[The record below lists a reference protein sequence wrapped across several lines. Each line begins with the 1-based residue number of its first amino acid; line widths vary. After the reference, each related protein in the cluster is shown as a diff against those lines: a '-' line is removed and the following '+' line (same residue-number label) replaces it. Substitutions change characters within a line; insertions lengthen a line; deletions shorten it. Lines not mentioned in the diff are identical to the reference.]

1 MADTANI
8 LVVDDR
14 ADKLLVLGSL
24 LEPLGQNVVLVHSGE
39 EALKKML
46 EVDFAV
52 ILMDVNMPTMDGLE
66 TAALIRNRRKTAH
79 TPIIFITAY
88 ADEMHTARGYSLGA
102 VDYILTPIV
111 PDVLRTKVKVFVDL
125 YLMASQIRDQAEQ
138 RVALAEE
145 QAARLVAEE
154 TNRRL
159 READERKDEFLA
171 MLSHELRN
179 PMSAIRNA
187 VEILKIGISDP
198 EKTRFARDVIDRQS
212 AQLSRLVDDLL
223 DVSRST
229 RGKIELRRDRFD
241 LVQAVHAAVETNR
254 SLIDASRHR
263 LKLSLPQRAIMFNG
277 DFARTVQIVA
287 NLVHN
292 AAKYTAEGGELAIA
306 AAQEGTFAVVRVRDS
321 GIGIPQDRLADIF
334 TPFVQLPHGPQ
345 GSNGGLGVGLSLV
358 KTLAELHGGTV
369 EAFSTGTGRGSEF
382 VVRLPL
388 DHAGATQADAG
399 RAPSAPRAKARNRV
413 SAGAPLDPAA

>member
-1 MADTANI
+1 MAATASI

-24 LEPLGQNVVLVHSGE
+24 LEPLGQDVVLVSSGE

-46 EVDFAV
+46 EHEFAV

-125 YLMASQIRDQAEQ
+125 YLMAAQIKDQAEQ
-138 RVALAEE
+138 RIALAEE

-187 VEILKIGISDP
+187 VEILKIGIADP
-198 EKTRFARDVIDRQS
+198 EKARFARDVIDRQS
-212 AQLSRLVDDLL
+212 SQLSRLVDDLL

-241 LVQAVHAAVETNR
+241 LVQAVHAAIETNR
-254 SLIDASRHR
+254 SLIDARKQSLR
-263 LKLSLPQRAIMFNG
+263 LSLPKRPITFNG
-277 DFARTVQIVA
+277 DFARSVQIVA

-292 AAKYTAEGGELAIA
+292 AAKYTADGGELEIFAE
-306 AAQEGTFAVVRVRDS
+306 QEASLAVIRVRDS
-321 GIGIPQDRLADIF
+321 GIGIPPDHLADIF

-345 GSNGGLGVGLSLV
+345 QSNGGLGVGLSLV
-358 KTLAELHGGTV
+358 KTLVELHGGTV
-369 EAFSTGTGRGSEF
+369 EALSPGAGRGSEF

-388 DHAGATQADAG
+388 EHAASSA
-399 RAPSAPRAKARNRV
+399 RAAPIAPRAAARNRG
-413 SAGAPLDPAA
+413 SASAPPDPAA

>member
-125 YLMASQIRDQAEQ
+125 YLMASQIKDQAEQ
-138 RVALAEE
+138 RIALAEE

-198 EKTRFARDVIDRQS
+198 EKARFARDVIDRQS
-212 AQLSRLVDDLL
+212 SQLSRLVDDLL

-229 RGKIELRRDRFD
+229 RGKIELRKDRFD

-254 SLIDASRHR
+254 SLIDARRQSLR
-263 LKLSLPQRAIMFNG
+263 LALPKRPITFHG
-277 DFARTVQIVA
+277 DFARSVQIVA

-292 AAKYTAEGGELAIA
+292 AAKYTDEGGELTIA
-306 AAQEGTFAVVRVRDS
+306 AEQEASAAVIRVRDS
-321 GIGIPQDRLADIF
+321 GIGIPPDRLGDIF

-345 GSNGGLGVGLSLV
+345 QSNGGLGVGLSLV
-358 KTLAELHGGTV
+358 KTLVELHGGTV
-369 EAFSTGTGRGSEF
+369 EALSPGPGHGSEF

-388 DHAGATQADAG
+388 EHAAPGA
-399 RAPSAPRAKARNRV
+399 RAAAIAPRAAARNRG
-413 SAGAPLDPAA
+413 SASAPLDPAA

>member
-1 MADTANI
+1 MAATANI

-24 LEPLGQNVVLVHSGE
+24 LEPLQQNVVLVHSGE

-46 EVDFAV
+46 EHDFAV

-125 YLMASQIRDQAEQ
+125 YLMSSQIKDQAEQ
-138 RVALAEE
+138 RIALAEE
-145 QAARLVAEE
+145 QAARLAAEE

-187 VEILKIGISDP
+187 VEIMKLGMENP
-198 EKTRFARDVIDRQS
+198 EKARFARDVIDRQS
-212 AQLSRLVDDLL
+212 AQLARLVDDLL
-223 DVSRST
+223 DISRIT
-229 RGKIELRRDRFD
+229 RGKIELRLQQFD
-241 LVQAVHAAVETNR
+241 LAQAIRSAVETNR
-254 SLIDASRHR
+254 SLIEARRHKMQVTVPKR
-263 LKLSLPQRAIMFNG
+263 PVAFNG

-292 AAKYTAEGGELAIA
+292 AAKYTAEGGKLSVSTG
-306 AAQEGTFAVVRVRDS
+306 QEASVAVIRVRDS
-321 GIGIPQDRLADIF
+321 GIGIPEDRLADIF
-334 TPFVQLPHGPQ
+334 GPFVQLSN
-345 GSNGGLGVGLSLV
+345 GSDETHGGLGVGLTLV

-369 EAFSTGTGRGSEF
+369 EARSAGPGRGSEF
-382 VVRLPL
+382 IVRLPGL
-388 DHAGATQADAG
+388 QPGAGEVAASPPPVPVKNSG
-399 RAPSAPRAKARNRV
+399 SAAAQR
-413 SAGAPLDPAA
+413 DPAA

>member
-1 MADTANI
+1 MAATASI

-24 LEPLGQNVVLVHSGE
+24 LEPLGQDVVLVHSGE

-46 EVDFAV
+46 EVEFAV

-125 YLMASQIRDQAEQ
+125 YLMANQIKDQAEQ
-138 RVALAEE
+138 RIAFAQE
-145 QAARLVAEE
+145 QAARLAAEE
-154 TNRRL
+154 TSRRL

-187 VEILKIGISDP
+187 VEIMKLGLSDP

-212 AQLSRLVDDLL
+212 SQLSRLVDDLL

-254 SLIDASRHR
+254 SLLDTRRHK
-263 LKLSLPQRAIMFNG
+263 LKLSLPQRPIMFHG
-277 DFARTVQIVA
+277 DFARSVQIVA

-292 AAKYTAEGGELAIA
+292 AAKYMDEGGELSIA
-306 AAQEGTFAVVRVRDS
+306 ASQEGGSALIRVRDS
-321 GIGIPQDRLADIF
+321 GIGIPKDRLTDIF
-334 TPFVQLPHGPQ
+334 VPFVQLPNGPQ
-345 GSNGGLGVGLSLV
+345 ESSGGLGVGLSLV
-358 KTLAELHGGTV
+358 KTLVELHGGTV
-369 EAFSTGTGRGSEF
+369 EALSAGPGRGSEF

-388 DHAGATQADAG
+388 GQAEAEP
-399 RAPSAPRAKARNRV
+399 APVSAPRASGRNRV
-413 SAGAPLDPAA
+413 SASAPQDPAA

>member
-1 MADTANI
+1 RLAASLMADTANI

-46 EVDFAV
+46 EIEFAV

-125 YLMASQIRDQAEQ
+125 YLMASQIEDQAEQ
-138 RVALAEE
+138 RIALAEE
-145 QAARLVAEE
+145 QAARLAAEE
-154 TNRRL
+154 TSRRL

-187 VEILKIGISDP
+187 VEIMKLGMENP

-212 AQLSRLVDDLL
+212 SQLSRLVDDLL

-254 SLIDASRHR
+254 SLIDSRRHTLR
-263 LKLSLPQRAIMFNG
+263 LSLPKRPITFNG
-277 DFARTVQIVA
+277 DFARSVQIVA

-292 AAKYTAEGGELAIA
+292 AAKYTADGGELSIA
-306 AAQEGTFAVVRVRDS
+306 AEQEASVAVIRVRDS
-321 GIGIPQDRLADIF
+321 GIGIPQDHLAAI
-334 TPFVQLPHGPQ
+334 
-345 GSNGGLGVGLSLV
+345 
-358 KTLAELHGGTV
+358 
-369 EAFSTGTGRGSEF
+369 
-382 VVRLPL
+382 
-388 DHAGATQADAG
+388 
-399 RAPSAPRAKARNRV
+399 
-413 SAGAPLDPAA
+413 

>member
-1 MADTANI
+1 MAATASI

-24 LEPLGQNVVLVHSGE
+24 LEPLGQDVVLAHSGE

-46 EVDFAV
+46 EVEFAV

-66 TAALIRNRRKTAH
+66 TASLIRNRRKTAH

-125 YLMASQIRDQAEQ
+125 YLMANQIKDQAEQ
-138 RVALAEE
+138 RIAFAQE
-145 QAARLVAEE
+145 QAARLAAEE
-154 TNRRL
+154 TSRRL

-187 VEILKIGISDP
+187 VEIMKISLSDQ

-212 AQLSRLVDDLL
+212 SQLSRLVDDLL

-254 SLIDASRHR
+254 SLIDARKHKLR
-263 LKLSLPQRAIMFNG
+263 LSLPSKAITFNG
-277 DFARTVQIVA
+277 DFARSVQIVA

-292 AAKYTAEGGELAIA
+292 AAKYTAAGGELSIA
-306 AAQEGTFAVVRVRDS
+306 AAAASWAAAIE
-321 GIGIPQDRLADIF
+321 I
-334 TPFVQLPHGPQ
+334 
-345 GSNGGLGVGLSLV
+345 
-358 KTLAELHGGTV
+358 
-369 EAFSTGTGRGSEF
+369 
-382 VVRLPL
+382 
-388 DHAGATQADAG
+388 G
-399 RAPSAPRAKARNRV
+399 RAHV
-413 SAGAPLDPAA
+413 

>member
-1 MADTANI
+1 MAATASI

-24 LEPLGQNVVLVHSGE
+24 LEPLGQDVVLVHSGE

-46 EVDFAV
+46 EIEFAV

-111 PDVLRTKVKVFVDL
+111 PDVLRTKVKVFCDL
-125 YLMASQIRDQAEQ
+125 FLMQAQIRDQAEE
-138 RVALAEE
+138 RVAFAHE
-145 QAARLVAEE
+145 QAARKAAEE

-187 VEILKIGISDP
+187 VEILKLGPNDAD
-198 EKTRFARDVIDRQS
+198 KARFARDVIDRQS

-223 DVSRST
+223 DISRIT
-229 RGKIELRRDRFD
+229 RGKIELRRRSFD
-241 LVQAVHAAVETNR
+241 LAQAVQSAVETNR
-254 SLIDASRHR
+254 SLIDSRRHTIR
-263 LKLSLPQRAIMFNG
+263 LALPSAPLAFNG

-292 AAKYTAEGGELAIA
+292 AAKYTPEGGDLAISA
-306 AAQEGTFAVVRVRDS
+306 AAEAALAVIRVRDS
-321 GIGIPQDRLADIF
+321 GIGIPPERLADIF
-334 TPFVQLPHGPQ
+334 KPFVQLPGRGEDPH
-345 GSNGGLGVGLSLV
+345 GGLGVGLTLV
-358 KTLAELHGGTV
+358 KTLSELHGGTV
-369 EAFSTGTGRGSEF
+369 EAHSSGNGRGCEF
-382 VVRLPL
+382 IVRLPGL
-388 DHAGATQADAG
+388 QQAQESEALPPTPRAGAPS
-399 RAPSAPRAKARNRV
+399 RASA
-413 SAGAPLDPAA
+413 SAPLDPAA

>member
-1 MADTANI
+1 MAGTASI

-14 ADKLLVLGSL
+14 ADKLLVLQSL
-24 LEPLGQNVVLVHSGE
+24 LEPLGQDLVLAHSGE

-46 EVDFAV
+46 EVEFAV

-66 TAALIRNRRKTAH
+66 TAALIRGRRKTAH

-125 YLMASQIRDQAEQ
+125 HLMASQIKDQADQ

-154 TNRRL
+154 TSRRL

-187 VEILKIGISDP
+187 VEIMKLGLADA
-198 EKTRFARDVIDRQS
+198 EKVRFARDVIDRQS

-229 RGKIELRRDRFD
+229 RGKIELRRERFD
-241 LVQAVHAAVETNR
+241 LLQAVHAAIETSR
-254 SLIDASRHR
+254 SLIDARRHTLR
-263 LKLSLPQRAIMFNG
+263 LSLQQRPITFNG
-277 DFARTVQIVA
+277 DFARSVQIIA

-292 AAKYTAEGGELAIA
+292 AAKYTADGGELSIA
-306 AAQEGTFAVVRVRDS
+306 AGEEAGVAVIRVRDS
-321 GIGIPQDRLADIF
+321 GVGIPKDHLADIF

-345 GSNGGLGVGLSLV
+345 ESNGGLGVGLTLV
-358 KTLAELHGGTV
+358 KTLVSLHGGTV
-369 EAFSTGTGRGSEF
+369 EAHSAGPGRGSEF
-382 VVRLPL
+382 VVRLPGL
-388 DHAGATQADAG
+388 EQ
-399 RAPSAPRAKARNRV
+399 PRADEAAINPPRTSAANSGASATPRN
-413 SAGAPLDPAA
+413 PPA

>member
-1 MADTANI
+1 MAGTASI

-24 LEPLGQNVVLVHSGE
+24 LEPLGQNVVLANSGE
-39 EALKKML
+39 EALKQML
-46 EVDFAV
+46 EREFAV

-66 TAALIRNRRKTAH
+66 TAQLIRNRRKTAH

-111 PDVLRTKVKVFVDL
+111 PDVLRTKVKVFVEL
-125 YLMASQIRDQAEQ
+125 YLMASQVKDQAEQ
-138 RVALAEE
+138 RIALAEE

-154 TNRRL
+154 TSRRL
-159 READERKDEFLA
+159 RDADERKDEFLA

-187 VEILKIGISDP
+187 VEIMKIGLGDP
-198 EKTRFARDVIDRQS
+198 DKVRFARDVIDRQS

-223 DVSRST
+223 DISRAK
-229 RGKIELRRDRFD
+229 RGKIELRLHSFD
-241 LVQAVHAAVETNR
+241 LSHAVHAAVETNR
-254 SLIDASRHR
+254 SLIDARR
-263 LKLSLPQRAIMFNG
+263 QAVRILVPKQPVAFNG
-277 DFARTVQIVA
+277 DFARAVQIVA

-292 AAKYTAEGGELAIA
+292 AAKYTAEEGELSVALA
-306 AAQEGTFAVVRVRDS
+306 PEAGVAVIRVRDS
-321 GIGIPQDRLADIF
+321 GIGIPKERLADIF
-334 TPFVQLPHGPQ
+334 DAFVQLRHGPEEAH
-345 GSNGGLGVGLSLV
+345 GGLGVGLTLV

-369 EAFSTGTGRGSEF
+369 EAHSAGPDRGSEF
-382 VVRLPL
+382 IVRLPGL
-388 DHAGATQADAG
+388 EPSGARDLAVSPRPASAAI
-399 RAPSAPRAKARNRV
+399 RESASAPR
-413 SAGAPLDPAA
+413 DPAA

>member
-1 MADTANI
+1 MAATASI

-24 LEPLGQNVVLVHSGE
+24 LEPLGQHVVLAHSGE

-46 EVDFAV
+46 EVEFAV

-66 TAALIRNRRKTAH
+66 TASLIRGRRKTAH

-125 YLMASQIRDQAEQ
+125 YLMSSQIKDQAEQ
-138 RVALAEE
+138 RIAFAQE
-145 QAARLVAEE
+145 QAGRLAAEE

-187 VEILKIGISDP
+187 VEIMKIGLADL

-223 DVSRST
+223 DVSRSS
-229 RGKIELRRDRFD
+229 RGKIELRRDDFD
-241 LVQAVHAAVETNR
+241 LVQAVHAALETNR
-254 SLIDASRHR
+254 SLIDTRRHKLR
-263 LKLSLPQRAIMFNG
+263 LSLPQRPIMFHG
-277 DFARTVQIVA
+277 DFARSVQIVA

-292 AAKYTAEGGELAIA
+292 AAKYTAEGGELSILASEEA
-306 AAQEGTFAVVRVRDS
+306 GSALLRVRDS
-321 GIGIPQDRLADIF
+321 GIGIPKDRLGDIF
-334 TPFVQLPHGPQ
+334 VPFVQLPNGPQ
-345 GSNGGLGVGLSLV
+345 DSNGGLGVGLSLV
-358 KTLAELHGGTV
+358 KTLVELHGGSV
-369 EAFSTGTGRGSEF
+369 EAISSGPGHGSEF

-388 DHAGATQADAG
+388 AQAVAEK
-399 RAPSAPRAKARNRV
+399 APVSAPRAQARNRV
-413 SAGAPLDPAA
+413 SASAPQDPAA

>member
-1 MADTANI
+1 MAATASI

-14 ADKLLVLGSL
+14 ADKLLVLESL
-24 LEPLGQNVVLVHSGE
+24 LEPLGQNVVLAHSGE

-46 EVDFAV
+46 EVEFAV
-52 ILMDVNMPTMDGLE
+52 ILMDVNMPTLDGLE

-138 RVALAEE
+138 RIALAEE
-145 QAARLVAEE
+145 QAARLAAEE
-154 TNRRL
+154 TSRRL

-187 VEILKIGISDP
+187 VEILKIGTLDP
-198 EKTRFARDVIDRQS
+198 DKARFARDVIDRQS
-212 AQLSRLVDDLL
+212 TQLARLVDDLL
-223 DVSRST
+223 DISRIT
-229 RGKIELRRDRFD
+229 RGKIELRPQRFD
-241 LVQAVHAAVETNR
+241 LLQAVHSAVETNR
-254 SLIDASRHR
+254 SLIEARRHKIR
-263 LKLSLPQRAIMFNG
+263 LSLPKRPITFHG

-287 NLVHN
+287 NLLHN
-292 AAKYTAEGGELAIA
+292 AAKYTAEGGELSVSAGLEA
-306 AAQEGTFAVVRVRDS
+306 SVAVIRVRDS
-321 GIGIPQDRLADIF
+321 GIGIPKDRLADIF
-334 TPFVQLPHGPQ
+334 GPFVQLMN
-345 GSNGGLGVGLSLV
+345 GSDESHGGLGVGLTLV

-369 EAFSTGTGRGSEF
+369 EARSPGPGHGSEF
-382 VVRLPL
+382 IVRLPGL
-388 DHAGATQADAG
+388 QQPGAEAAAA
-399 RAPSAPRAKARNRV
+399 RPSPASAKNPE
-413 SAGAPLDPAA
+413 SAGAPIDPAA

>member
-1 MADTANI
+1 MTATAKI

-24 LEPLGQNVVLVHSGE
+24 LEPLEQDVVLVHSGE

-46 EVDFAV
+46 EIDFAV

-66 TAALIRNRRKTAH
+66 TAALIRSRRKTAH

-125 YLMASQIRDQAEQ
+125 YLMANQIKDQAEQ
-138 RVALAEE
+138 RIAFAQE
-145 QAARLVAEE
+145 QAARLAAEE
-154 TNRRL
+154 TSRRL

-187 VEILKIGISDP
+187 VEIMKLGLSDP

-254 SLIDASRHR
+254 SLIDTRRHKLR
-263 LKLSLPQRAIMFNG
+263 LKLPQQPIMFNG
-277 DFARTVQIVA
+277 DFARSVQIVA

-292 AAKYTAEGGELAIA
+292 AAKYMGEGGELSIA
-306 AAQEGTFAVVRVRDS
+306 ASQEAGGVLVRVRDS
-321 GIGIPQDRLADIF
+321 GIGIPKDRLADIF
-334 TPFVQLPHGPQ
+334 VPFVQLPNGQ
-345 GSNGGLGVGLSLV
+345 ESSGGLGVGLSLV
-358 KTLAELHGGTV
+358 KTLVELHGGTV
-369 EAFSTGTGRGSEF
+369 EATSAGTGRGSEF

-388 DHAGATQADAG
+388 EQAETQPAPVSAARAG
-399 RAPSAPRAKARNRV
+399 RNRGSASAP
-413 SAGAPLDPAA
+413 PDQAA